1 MDDYKTESKH
11 VEAVKSSGDITP
23 AEPID
28 HVESVEFDPTEE
40 KRLIR
45 RIDRRLLPILGC
57 LYAIAAVDRVNVR
70 SLQFAS

>member
-1 MDDYKTESKH
+1 MDYKTESKH
-11 VEAVKSSGDITP
+11 VEAVEDSGDVTTV
-23 AEPID
+23 EPID
-28 HVESVEFDPTEE
+28 HVESVEFDPAEE

-70 SLQFAS
+70 PAMTLS